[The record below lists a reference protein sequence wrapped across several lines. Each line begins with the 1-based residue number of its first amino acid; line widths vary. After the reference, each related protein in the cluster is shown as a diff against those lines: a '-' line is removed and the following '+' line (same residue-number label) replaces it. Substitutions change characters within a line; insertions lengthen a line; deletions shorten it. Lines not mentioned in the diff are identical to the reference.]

1 MGLKEII
8 KDTFWDDK
16 KITLERYL
24 AAKKTLII
32 VSFLFFL
39 DFYFVG
45 AWFYPNIFSPML
57 GYLYILLLISI
68 LFYFYFW
75 IKKLIINVTKT
86 YFNIMIFIILLI
98 IMLLFS
104 LPIVIQWW
112 IEWFADLVK
121 LYLK

>member
-1 MGLKEII
+1 MELKEVI
-8 KDTFWDDK
+8 KETFWDNK

-24 AAKKTLII
+24 AAKKIFIL

-45 AWFYPNIFSPML
+45 AWFYPNIFSSIL

-75 IKKLIINVTKT
+75 IKRLLI
-86 YFNIMIFIILLI
+86 NIGNRTLNIIIFIILLI
-98 IMLLFS
+98 ILVCFA
-104 LPIVIQWW
+104 LPVIIHWW
-112 IEWFADLVK
+112 IETILNLFWLFIK
-121 LYLK
+121 